1 MLVSFVPGFGCVA
14 LGSEIPIGP
23 KQAVGRAGIHGIP
36 GVHDSPCK
44 LRSPLLS
51 ERHLYRGDIVT
62 MNVVLS
68 VASLTIDAVR
78 LKNTEILETI
88 KESQTICRKN

>member
-1 MLVSFVPGFGCVA
+1 
-14 LGSEIPIGP
+14 
-23 KQAVGRAGIHGIP
+23 
-36 GVHDSPCK
+36 
-44 LRSPLLS
+44 
-51 ERHLYRGDIVT
+51 